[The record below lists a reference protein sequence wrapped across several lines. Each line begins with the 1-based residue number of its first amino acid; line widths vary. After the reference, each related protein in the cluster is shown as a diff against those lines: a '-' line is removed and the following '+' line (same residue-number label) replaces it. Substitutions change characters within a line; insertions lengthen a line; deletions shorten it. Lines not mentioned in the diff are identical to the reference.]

1 MAMQRIITENQIPTG
16 DFRQVKYVGAIK
28 NRVDDGNSVL
38 VLAIDAKSPFFQQ
51 VDARP
56 IESWTEVLIDVEDP
70 NSPETLARLKR
81 AVEARLVQ
89 QLG

>member
-1 MAMQRIITENQIPTG
+1 MQKIITEYQIPTG

-28 NRVDDGNSVL
+28 DRVDDGNSVP
-38 VLAIDAKSPFFQQ
+38 VWTIDEKSPFFEQIGAKP
-51 VDARP
+51 VGTWA
-56 IESWTEVLIDVEDP
+56 EVLIDVEDP
-70 NSPETLARLKR
+70 DSTETLARLKQ

>member
-1 MAMQRIITENQIPTG
+1 MQRIITENQIPTG

-28 NRVDDGNSVL
+28 NRVDDGNSAKVWE
-38 VLAIDAKSPFFQQ
+38 IDPKSPFAQQ
-51 VDARP
+51 IGAGP
-56 IESWTEVLIDVEDP
+56 IENWTEVMIDVEDP
-70 NSPETLARLKR
+70 DSPETLERLKR

>member
-1 MAMQRIITENQIPTG
+1 MQRIITENQIPTG

-28 NRVDDGNSVL
+28 DRVDDGNSVP
-38 VLAIDAKSPFFQQ
+38 VWTIDPKSPFAKQ
-51 VDARP
+51 VGMAP

-70 NSPETLARLKR
+70 SSPETLARLKR